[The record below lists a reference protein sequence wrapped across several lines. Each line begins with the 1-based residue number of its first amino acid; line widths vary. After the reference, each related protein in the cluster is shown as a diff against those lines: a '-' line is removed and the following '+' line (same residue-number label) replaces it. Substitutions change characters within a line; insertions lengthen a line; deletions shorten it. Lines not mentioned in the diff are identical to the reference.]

1 VIVAFKRRSG
11 TEVSMCVRALLA
23 VSLLTVVVVVAGCAG
38 ESRYVTAD
46 EVTDELNAEFSDT
59 DFRLMAN
66 EIADSFVRCPAVG
79 GQETP
84 PRVAMLGIKNS
95 TSEYINTDNIA
106 DKIMLALM
114 RTGKVQMVDRAI
126 LGDVT
131 RELKLSESGF
141 VDPQFYKS
149 FGMAAS
155 ADLLMTGELTSIEKR
170 EGRKTLMWYRLSVRL
185 VDVETTTVVCMEEK
199 EIKKESVR
207 GIFGM

>member
-1 VIVAFKRRSG
+1 MFARAFL
-11 TEVSMCVRALLA
+11 V
-23 VSLLTVVVVVAGCAG
+23 VSLLCAFSVLTGCAG
-38 ESRYVTAD
+38 ESRYVSAD
-46 EVTDELNAEFSDT
+46 EVTNELNAQFSDT
-59 DFRLMAN
+59 DFRMMAN

-79 GQETP
+79 GRENP
-84 PRVAMLGIKNS
+84 PRIAPMGIKNS

-126 LGDVT
+126 LDDVVK
-131 RELKLSESGF
+131 ELKLSESGF
-141 VDPQFYKS
+141 VDPKYYKS

-170 EGRKTLMWYRLSVRL
+170 EGRKTVMWYRLSVRL

-199 EIKKESVR
+199 EIKKESMR
-207 GIFGM
+207 GLFGS